1 MFLKKIY
8 SAGIFVQT
16 FFVLV
21 FLSLLITTE
30 SPELRISDKALNL
43 IPLFSELSRIGHE
56 NTIILK
62 IAGSLIFIVTAYLFN
77 YLNIKHDLL
86 PRQNTL
92 LVVVFSTLLLANPS
106 YSGILLQGIVTLL
119 LYMLLY
125 YMYSIFNENQPYA
138 RILTAGIIISAIS
151 LIIPQ
156 TIVYIIFVWLGFFT
170 YRIGNWREWVI
181 SVIGLVVPYIYYVSW
196 LFLTDKLNSTWFDY
210 ITYFQSFRPVKYSLN
225 MPEFITMGFI
235 ALLLIINSL
244 RFLNEAGDKVIAIRR
259 KMWLIF
265 HFMWVS
271 LLVMVISGAAL
282 VIWIPAFLLAAAL
295 FVSHNVINS
304 RKTLTT
310 DLLISGFLIT
320 ILLIRLLN

>member
-8 SAGIFVQT
+8 SAGIFVQAL
-16 FFVLV
+16 FVLI

-30 SPELRISDKALNL
+30 LPELRISDKALNL
-43 IPLFSELSRIGHE
+43 IPLFSKLSRIGQE
-56 NTIILK
+56 NPILLK
-62 IAGSLIFIVTAYLFN
+62 IAGLLTFIVTAYLFN
-77 YLNIKHDLL
+77 NLNIKHDLL

-106 YSGILLQGIVTLL
+106 YSGILLQCIVTLL

-138 RILTAGIIISAIS
+138 KILTAVIIISVTS

-156 TIVYIIFVWLGFFT
+156 AIVYIIFVWLGFFT

-181 SVIGLVVPYIYYVSW
+181 SVIGLLVPYIYYVSW
-196 LFLTDKLNSTWFDY
+196 LFLTDKLNSTWLDY

-225 MPEFITMGFI
+225 MSEFITLGFI

-271 LLVMVISGAAL
+271 LLAMAISGPAL
-282 VIWIPAFLLAAAL
+282 VLWIPAFLLAAAL

-310 DLLISGFLIT
+310 NLLISGFLIT